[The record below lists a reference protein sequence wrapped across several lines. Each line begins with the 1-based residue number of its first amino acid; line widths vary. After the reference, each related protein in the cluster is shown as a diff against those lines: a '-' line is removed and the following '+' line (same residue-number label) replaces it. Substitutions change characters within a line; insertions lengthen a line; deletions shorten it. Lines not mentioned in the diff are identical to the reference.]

1 MIKTFKVMLCPSN
14 KQRTKLFECI
24 GTTRRKVSK
33 SVDYNA
39 EYQENI

>member
-14 KQRTKLFECI
+14 KQRTKLFECA
-24 GTTRRKVSK
+24 GTAKRKVRK
-33 SVDYNA
+33 SNA